1 MVRRGFLVFLTT
13 IAALIVTGCGG
24 SEDKGGA
31 PGERDNTES
40 GSGPASETKGGETTG
55 GAEGG
60 QPTAIMAGETIF
72 GTSYVS
78 PLVEVLVTFISGIG
92 RS

>member
-1 MVRRGFLVFLTT
+1 M

-24 SEDKGGA
+24 TEDKGGA
-31 PGERDNTES
+31 PGEREDTEP

-60 QPTAIMAGETIF
+60 QLTAVTAGQTIF

-78 PLVEVLVTFISGIG
+78 PWWRFLVTFISGSS
-92 RS
+92 RL